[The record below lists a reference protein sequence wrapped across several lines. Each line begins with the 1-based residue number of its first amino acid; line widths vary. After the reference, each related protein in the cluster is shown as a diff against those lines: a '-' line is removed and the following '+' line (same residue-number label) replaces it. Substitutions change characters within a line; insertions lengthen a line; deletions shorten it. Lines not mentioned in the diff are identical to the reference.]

1 MTCAQVADVLDA
13 TGLVDVERGLIEAAH
28 AHARRCDVC
37 ARVLAASERLDR
49 DLGEIARP
57 EPTFDVSTV
66 VMARIAA
73 LEAGGEEPHAAD
85 VRHGEAQTPV
95 SRAWGGWRVIAGLA
109 AGLAGLAWGSGGS
122 VLSGQL
128 GFNGLAATVGSL
140 EHLDTGA
147 IALAVGL
154 GLYLIGLF
162 GPDPAPW
169 TTAREHSRRSRPTSD

>member
-66 VMARIAA
+66 VMARLAA
-73 LEAGGEEPHAAD
+73 LEANGEELHAA
-85 VRHGEAQTPV
+85 VRRGAVRTRV
-95 SRAWGGWRVIAGLA
+95 SRAWMGWRVIAGLA